1 METSHNSRV
10 YIDSFRIVKATM
22 SHAEYVLKGTV
33 ITSDIIRRY
42 SDFYLLR
49 EKIVHRWPCIFIP
62 ELPPKKA
69 TGNLEKAFLMQR
81 MRLLNHFLDRL
92 TEISDVFNAEE
103 VRMFFLP
110 GDNIKSLYSKMHSQK
125 YTEIAKK
132 YKDNTEG
139 YTEDVIF
146 YFIYFLV

>member
-1 METSHNSRV
+1 METSHNSFV
-10 YIDSFRIVKATM
+10 YIDSFRIIKATM
-22 SHAEYVLKGTV
+22 SHAEYVLKGSV
-33 ITSDIIRRY
+33 ITSDINRRY

-49 EKIVHRWPCIFIP
+49 EKIVARWPCIFIP

-69 TGNLEKAFLMQR
+69 TGNLEKEFLIQR

-103 VRMFFLP
+103 VQTFFLP
-110 GDNIKSLYSKMHSQK
+110 GDNLKSLYSKMHSQK

-139 YTEDVIF
+139 YSEIVIF
-146 YFIYFLV
+146 NIIYIV